1 MHLKEAGTGVHL
13 FKIDISRAFR
23 HIKIDLFDFD
33 LLGLK
38 WRDIAY
44 FDTCLP
50 FGSRHGTQICQH
62 VSDAVRF
69 IMCRMAMT

>member
-13 FKIDISRAFR
+13 FKIVISRAFR

-44 FDTCLP
+44 FDTCHL
-50 FGSRHGTQICQH
+50 GAGTERKSASTSVTRYASSC
-62 VSDAVRF
+62 VGWL
-69 IMCRMAMT
+69 